1 MKSIT
6 LKTVALAIIV
16 SLGAASGTANAWGR
30 HGGHYYHHHGPNGW
44 VVGAALGL
52 AAAGTYVALSQPRYV
67 YPAAPVYAAPAYP
80 YAAPVYPVAPSVTYS
95 TPPMAQYAPQS
106 AAMSTDVIAYP
117 AQGQSPE
124 QQADDRA
131 ACEQWAANQSG
142 FDPAQA
148 SQWTTT
154 AQTDSYS
161 RSIGACMKG
170 RGYSIN

>member
-1 MKSIT
+1 MKSTT

-30 HGGHYYHHHGPNGW
+30 HGGYYHHRGPNGW
-44 VVGAALGL
+44 VIGAALGV
-52 AAAGTYVALSQPRYV
+52 AAAGTYIALNQPHYV
-67 YPAAPVYAAPAYP
+67 YPSPVYAAPYP
-80 YAAPVYPVAPSVTYS
+80 YAPVYPVTPGVVYA
-95 TPPMAQYAPQS
+95 TPPVAQYAPPP
-106 AAMSTDVIAYP
+106 AVVSTDVIAYP
-117 AQGQSPE
+117 MHGQSAS
-124 QQADDRA
+124 QQSGDRA